1 MDRQML
7 DIYTDYLICSFG
19 QTSATGL
26 SRMLKGAVSH
36 DAVTR
41 FLTKR
46 DFTSKDLFKLVKV
59 DIRRIADEEGYVCVD
74 DTVEEKRY
82 TDENDVICYHFDHSV
97 GRSVKSMNI
106 LSMAYSNHGITIP
119 MDYAVVEKPIGV
131 KGKRKAPK
139 TKNQLVREMINR
151 MSQRA
156 IPYKYFL
163 ADIWFNDEKTLNLV
177 VEKYR
182 KHFVLPVKSNRVV
195 TYQNR
200 QYNVSKMALGHTPLK
215 VHINGLDFPV
225 LLQKKTF
232 VNKDGSTGVLYLVSS
247 DETLTDLYQ
256 VYKQR
261 WAIEIYHKSIKSNG
275 MLSHSPTKV
284 PVTQK
289 NHIFCCIVSFA
300 KMEILKIR
308 KHYSHFELKR
318 KLYTAAL
325 QAAYQTYHSFI
336 L

>member
-1 MDRQML
+1 ML

-131 KGKRKAPK
+131 EGK
-139 TKNQLVREMINR
+139 
-151 MSQRA
+151 
-156 IPYKYFL
+156 
-163 ADIWFNDEKTLNLV
+163 
-177 VEKYR
+177 
-182 KHFVLPVKSNRVV
+182 
-195 TYQNR
+195 
-200 QYNVSKMALGHTPLK
+200 
-215 VHINGLDFPV
+215 
-225 LLQKKTF
+225 
-232 VNKDGSTGVLYLVSS
+232 
-247 DETLTDLYQ
+247 
-256 VYKQR
+256 
-261 WAIEIYHKSIKSNG
+261 
-275 MLSHSPTKV
+275 
-284 PVTQK
+284 
-289 NHIFCCIVSFA
+289 
-300 KMEILKIR
+300 
-308 KHYSHFELKR
+308 
-318 KLYTAAL
+318 
-325 QAAYQTYHSFI
+325 
-336 L
+336 